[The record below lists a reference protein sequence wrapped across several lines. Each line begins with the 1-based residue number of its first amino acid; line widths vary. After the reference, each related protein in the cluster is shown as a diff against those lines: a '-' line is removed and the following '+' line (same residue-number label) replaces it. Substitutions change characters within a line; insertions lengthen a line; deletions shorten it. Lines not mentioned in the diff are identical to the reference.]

1 MVIVGGAAVVA
12 CAALVALFVTAN
24 VAQAPPMTPPLGG
37 MPGAPGDMSGMPGGM
52 PGAMP
57 GMDMGMVGGGGGGS
71 TISQQ
76 EIAAP
81 EHLLM
86 TYDEFLAKE
95 GVPRV
100 PIPKAYLLDDEG
112 KPKSLTRNE
121 WHQLSRIYQEGRVEA
136 KGDRGRIGADM
147 ADQVRAE
154 VDHIEKENAA
164 IRELYEWA
172 VNHCFSAKVSQPVL
186 EAVQGSSADT
196 ATVRLHVV
204 IQSTKDFPTR
214 AAQRLKPLSVPGMPW
229 RDTANPGPRI
239 GSAAGRARMDI
250 VTREGGFTRP
260 VKLYLDTEAI
270 GLWNEL
276 WGATDLRISL
286 LDTAGKSIAEQTQAA
301 PFDGGICQQMLFPKD
316 CWPTRQVHAMPD
328 ISPWGTKLKL
338 LNGASADLF
347 DLKGWLIGGTGGLT
361 FSMPVG
367 TLATLDGVQVDLLP
381 AEGLKEVLLKK
392 IGGG

>member
-1 MVIVGGAAVVA
+1 MA
-12 CAALVALFVTAN
+12 
-24 VAQAPPMTPPLGG
+24 
-37 MPGAPGDMSGMPGGM
+37 GGM

-57 GMDMGMVGGGGGGS
+57 GGMPGGDMGGMPGAMGGGGGGGGA
-71 TISQQ
+71 IAVQ
-76 EIAAP
+76 EVAAP

-86 TYDEFLAKE
+86 TYDEFAAKE

-100 PIPKAYLLDDEG
+100 PIPKAYMLDDAGE
-112 KPKSLTRNE
+112 PKQLTRNE
-121 WHQLSRIYQEGRVEA
+121 WHQLNRIYQEGRIEA
-136 KGDRGRIGADM
+136 KVEKGRIGGDM

-154 VDHIEKENAA
+154 VDHIERENAE
-164 IRELYEWA
+164 IRALYEWA
-172 VNHCFSAKVSQPVL
+172 VNHCFSAKISQPVL
-186 EAVQGSSADT
+186 QTVRGSSPDT

-204 IQSTKDFPTR
+204 LQSTKDFPSR
-214 AAQRLKPLSVPGMPW
+214 AAKRLLPFSRPGMPW

-250 VTREGGFTRP
+250 VTREGGYARP

-276 WGATDLRISL
+276 WGGTDLRITL
-286 LDTAGKSIAEQTQAA
+286 LDTAGKTVTEQTQAA
-301 PFDGGICQQMLFPKD
+301 PFDGGICQQMLFPTQ
-316 CWPTRQVHAMPD
+316 CWPTRQVHEMPD
-328 ISPWGTKLKL
+328 ISPWGTKLKML
-338 LNGASADLF
+338 SGASADLF

-381 AEGLKEVLLKK
+381 AEGLKEVMLRK
-392 IGGG
+392 IGG